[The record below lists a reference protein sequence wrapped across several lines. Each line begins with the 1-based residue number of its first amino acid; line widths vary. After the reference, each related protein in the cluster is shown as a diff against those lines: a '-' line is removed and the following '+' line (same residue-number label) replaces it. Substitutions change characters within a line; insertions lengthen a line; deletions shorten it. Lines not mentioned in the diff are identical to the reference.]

1 MVREKSK
8 VHARTME
15 QRFEHYKVEKE
26 LAYKLRIASR
36 EERRSLYA
44 SVYDELYQRVPHHT
58 QLTRISLPEESQ
70 AEVALQI
77 ATLKPFLDKNSI
89 YLEVGPGDC
98 ALSLEVAKFVKQVYA
113 VDVSNEI
120 TKSLACPKNFKL
132 VLSDG
137 TSIPVLH
144 NTVSVAY
151 SHQLME
157 HIHPDD
163 AFEQLQ
169 NICNALA
176 PGGIYICITPSRLNG
191 PHDISQY
198 FDTVASG
205 FHLKEYTIS
214 ELSDLFKKVG
224 FSKTMVNIEIS
235 GKYIN
240 MPIFLSVLTENFLLI
255 LPHKIRKII
264 ASNLPARK
272 LLGIRL
278 VGVK

>member
-1 MVREKSK
+1 MTQGKAK
-8 VHARTME
+8 TQARTME

-26 LAYKLRIASR
+26 LADKLRLASR
-36 EERRSLYA
+36 EERRSLYS

-58 QLTRISLPEESQ
+58 QLTRKSSPEESQ

-98 ALSLEVAKFVKQVYA
+98 ALPLEIAKFVKQVYA

-120 TKSLACPKNFKL
+120 TKNLAFPQNFKL

-137 TSIPVLH
+137 SSIPVSR
-144 NTVSVAY
+144 NTVNVAY
-151 SHQLME
+151 SNQLME

-169 NICNALA
+169 NIYNALA

-214 ELSDLFKKVG
+214 ELGDLFKKVG
-224 FSKTMVNIEIS
+224 FSRAMVNIEIV

-240 MPIFLSVLTENFLLI
+240 MPVFLSVLIEKLLSI
-255 LPHKIRKII
+255 LPHKIRKFI

-278 VGVK
+278 IGVK

>member
-1 MVREKSK
+1 MTQRKAK
-8 VHARTME
+8 TQARTME

-26 LAYKLRIASR
+26 LADKLRLASR
-36 EERRSLYA
+36 EERRSLYS

-58 QLTRISLPEESQ
+58 QLTRKSSPEESQ

-98 ALSLEVAKFVKQVYA
+98 ALPLEIAKFVKQVYA

-120 TKSLACPKNFKL
+120 TKNLAFPQNFKL

-137 TSIPVLH
+137 SSIPVSR
-144 NTVSVAY
+144 NTVNVAY
-151 SHQLME
+151 SNQLME

-169 NICNALA
+169 NIYNALA

-214 ELSDLFKKVG
+214 ELGDLFKKVG
-224 FSKTMVNIEIS
+224 FSRAMVNIEIV

-240 MPIFLSVLTENFLLI
+240 MPVFLSVLIEKLLSI
-255 LPHKIRKII
+255 LPHKIRKFI

-278 VGVK
+278 IGVK

>member
-1 MVREKSK
+1 MTQGKAK
-8 VHARTME
+8 TQARTME

-26 LAYKLRIASR
+26 LADKLRLASR
-36 EERRSLYA
+36 EERRSLYS

-58 QLTRISLPEESQ
+58 QLTRKSSPEESQ

-98 ALSLEVAKFVKQVYA
+98 ALPLEIAKFVKQVYA

-120 TKSLACPKNFKL
+120 TKNLAFPQNFKL

-137 TSIPVLH
+137 SSIPVSR
-144 NTVSVAY
+144 NTVNVAY
-151 SHQLME
+151 SNQLME

-169 NICNALA
+169 NIYNALA

-224 FSKTMVNIEIS
+224 FSRAMVNIEIV

-240 MPIFLSVLTENFLLI
+240 MPVFLSVLIEKLLSI
-255 LPHKIRKII
+255 LPHKIRKFI

-278 VGVK
+278 IGVK